1 VVARVHLA
9 EGNFGEAIRQFEWCR
24 RLLADEFGISP
35 SRQFLDLMDPLLNSP
50 ARRGSQR
57 LSA

>member
-1 VVARVHLA
+1 VHLA

-35 SRQFLDLMDPLLNSP
+35 SDNSRLMD
-50 ARRGSQR
+50 RC
-57 LSA
+57 